1 MIIPI
6 MPVLSNVRDTE
17 EVRKALQN
25 IALQLNNEINDIRD
39 RVKAL
44 ETP

>member
-6 MPVLSNVRDTE
+6 MPVLLNKKDEE

-25 IALQLNNEINDIRD
+25 IALQLNNEL
-39 RVKAL
+39 VKIDERLTAL

>member
-25 IALQLNNEINDIRD
+25 IALQLNKELNDIRD

>member
-6 MPVLSNVRDTE
+6 MPVLSNTRDTE

-25 IALQLNNEINDIRD
+25 IALQLNKELNDIRD

>member
-25 IALQLNNEINDIRD
+25 IALQLNNELNDIRD